1 MRKATKGHGMDFRFL
16 DATNLFPI
24 PLYRFR
30 IDDPALDKALLGEI
44 AVRRK
49 SEEGQQNVNRLG
61 WQSASD
67 LFDRTE
73 EGHRSLNRRIIQ
85 ILREVVRSED
95 PSVDFERLRLHLNG
109 WVNVNPPGGF
119 NSPHQ
124 HSEAHWSGVYYVDVP
139 QSPSGNGGSIE
150 FLSPH
155 PVRLTGGLIKA
166 PSARDRVR
174 IAPEAGD
181 MLIFPG
187 SLPHWVLPND
197 SKKARTTIAFNAV
210 LAAKR

>member
-1 MRKATKGHGMDFRFL
+1 MDFRFV

-30 IDDPALDKALLGEI
+30 IEEPALDKMLLAEI

-49 SEEGQQNVNRLG
+49 GEDGQINRNRLG

-67 LFDRTE
+67 LFARKE
-73 EGHRSLNRRIIQ
+73 QGHVTLTRRIVR

-95 PSVDFERLRLHLNG
+95 PSADFDRMEVHLNG
-109 WVNVNPPGGF
+109 WVNINPPGGF

-124 HSEAHWSGVYYVDVP
+124 HSDAHWSGVYYVDVP
-139 QSPSGNGGSIE
+139 ESPSGSGGSIE

-155 PVRLTGGLIKA
+155 PVRLSGGLVKA

-197 SKKARTTIAFNAV
+197 SKKARTTIAYNAV
-210 LAAKR
+210 LKPKR